1 MSLKRKQT
9 LMRQK
14 EYFETKLKDRRALLS
29 GKGVE
34 AAAANKDTIVR
45 RLEADLRAVNRRLRV
60 IAGHEKR
67 TEELAKIKADRAAAP
82 AKEEEAA
89 KAEKPKKAPDQAKEK
104 KPKAE
109 KKPAGEKAP
118 EAVKPQKSAEHHADT
133 KAAPKKKPE
142 APTA

>member
-9 LMRQK
+9 LLRQK

-109 KKPAGEKAP
+109 KKPAGEKASEGGKTP
-118 EAVKPQKSAEHHADT
+118 KPAKPAEEAK
-133 KAAPKKKPE
+133 
-142 APTA
+142 